1 MQYRTILFAKE
12 LIRLEIKVQN
22 NEVDKAL
29 SIFKRMIQKEG
40 LLGEIK
46 KRQFYEKP
54 SVKKRRKSREAAK
67 RKRKG
72 ARGR

>member
-1 MQYRTILFAKE
+1 MQEWTILFAKE

-54 SVKKRRKSREAAK
+54 SVKKKRKSREAAK
-67 RKRKG
+67 RKRKS

>member
-1 MQYRTILFAKE
+1 MIK
-12 LIRLEIKVQN
+12 LEIKVQN